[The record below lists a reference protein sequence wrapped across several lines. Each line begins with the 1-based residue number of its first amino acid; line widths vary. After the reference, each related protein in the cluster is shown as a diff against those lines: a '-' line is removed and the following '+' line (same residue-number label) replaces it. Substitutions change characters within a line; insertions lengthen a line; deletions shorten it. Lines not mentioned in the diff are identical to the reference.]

1 MTDIGLKQDNILPIE
16 GRCDDARSIKAG
28 TRLHFIAIAFFLF
41 DGRLLQNSM
50 GGVIEMK
57 MNAVAS
63 KLFQG
68 IENGL

>member
-1 MTDIGLKQDNILPIE
+1 
-16 GRCDDARSIKAG
+16 
-28 TRLHFIAIAFFLF
+28 
-41 DGRLLQNSM
+41 M